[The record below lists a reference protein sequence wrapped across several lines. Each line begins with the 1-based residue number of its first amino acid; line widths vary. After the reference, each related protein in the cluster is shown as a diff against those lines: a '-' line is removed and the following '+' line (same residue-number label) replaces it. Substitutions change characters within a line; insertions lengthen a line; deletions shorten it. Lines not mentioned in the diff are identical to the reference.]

1 MILTVFESNFDKRI
15 TDIWDSF
22 IVDHPNSSIF
32 QSPHYYQLF
41 AGQQK
46 FKPVAILLLDEN
58 QKVSGVLSGIIQYQ
72 LPGVLKPLSAR
83 CIVKGGPLV
92 KNNDPL
98 LLEVILEAFVK
109 VVQKEVVYSQV
120 RNLFNIE
127 PIKEVFLKS
136 GYVFRDHLNILVDIT
151 QPEEIL
157 WKSVH
162 KQKRYE
168 IRRAE
173 REGLAFRPIATISDL
188 QVSYKLLCLIYN
200 RIRLPVF
207 PFAVFEN
214 AFTLLVPKG
223 MANFWGAY
231 HQGQLVGTMYILCY
245 NGRIYD
251 YFAGSDSVYN
261 YKFPNSL
268 IPWQV
273 MMWGKSNG
281 MTLFDWGGA
290 GKPGV
295 PYGVRDYKE
304 KFGGTLVNYGRFEKI
319 HKPLLFRIA
328 KIAFG
333 FWQRIKT

>member
-1 MILTVFESNFDKRI
+1 MIVTVFENNFDKRI
-15 TDIWDSF
+15 ADIWDLF
-22 IVDHPNSSIF
+22 IINHPNSTIF
-32 QSPHYYQLF
+32 QTPHYYQLF
-41 AGQQK
+41 TGQKK
-46 FKPVAILLLDEN
+46 FKPVAILLLDGN
-58 QKVSGVLSGIIQYQ
+58 NNVTGVISGIIQYQ
-72 LPGVLKPLSAR
+72 LSGVLKSISAR
-83 CIVKGGPLV
+83 CIIMGGPLV
-92 KNNDPL
+92 KNNDL
-98 LLEVILEAFVK
+98 VLLESILKAFDK

-120 RNLFNIE
+120 RNLFNVE
-127 PIKEVFLKS
+127 PLKQVYLKS
-136 GYVFRDHLNILVDIT
+136 GYVFGEHLNILVDIT
-151 QPEEIL
+151 LPEEKL
-157 WKSVH
+157 WEAVH

-168 IRRAE
+168 IRRAK
-173 REGLAFRPIATISDL
+173 REGITFSPITTITDL
-188 QVSYKLLCLIYN
+188 QVSYKLLCRIYN

-231 HQGQLVGTMYILCY
+231 HQGQLVGTMYNLCY

-295 PYGVRDYKE
+295 PYGVRDYKA
-304 KFGGTLVNYGRFEKI
+304 KFGGQFVNFGRYEKI
-319 HKPLLFRIA
+319 HKPILYQLAKGAFERFRYL
-328 KIAFG
+328 K
-333 FWQRIKT
+333 